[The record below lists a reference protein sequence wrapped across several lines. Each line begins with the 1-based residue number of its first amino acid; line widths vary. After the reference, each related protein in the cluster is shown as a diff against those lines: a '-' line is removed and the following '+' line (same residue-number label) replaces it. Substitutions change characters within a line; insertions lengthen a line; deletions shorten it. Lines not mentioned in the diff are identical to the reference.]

1 MESSRLKFNYYKYC
15 EYRKEH
21 DKLTDEDLDNLDK
34 LDHMSTF
41 DKVDVK
47 EIIHAG
53 YLVLDIGCN

>member
-1 MESSRLKFNYYKYC
+1 MINELKFNYQKYR

-21 DKLTDEDLDNLDK
+21 DKLSDVDLDNLDK

-47 EIIHAG
+47 VLIYSG
-53 YLVLDIGCN
+53 YLILDKWCS